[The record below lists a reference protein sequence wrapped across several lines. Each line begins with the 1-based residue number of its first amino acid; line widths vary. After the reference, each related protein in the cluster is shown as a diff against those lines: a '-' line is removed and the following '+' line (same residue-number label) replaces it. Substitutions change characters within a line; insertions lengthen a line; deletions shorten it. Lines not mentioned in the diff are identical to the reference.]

1 MSKLKEVFEKLIPI
15 YEDAIVNCPDEFK
28 EYLSYNGLKYGLCHA
43 SEKILNIC
51 IRLSAEK
58 IEMSFWYKVP
68 FECQTKAEA
77 IDCLQWRVDKMK
89 SLISKMETTKN
100 GTV

>member
-15 YEDAIVNCPDEFK
+15 YEDAIVNCPDDFMD
-28 EYLSYNGLKYGLCHA
+28 YLYNKGLRLGICTA
-43 SEKILNIC
+43 SLRNLEINIC
-51 IRLSAEK
+51 DKMSEIEK
-58 IEMSFWYKVP
+58 GYWHKRPI
-68 FECQTKAEA
+68 ECQTKAEA

-89 SLISKMETTKN
+89 ELIKN